1 MSRLKLEAVFERNPS
16 ARKFARDLQ
25 SALAEIVEILKPRL
39 LLIAGS
45 MARGEF
51 VKGMSDV
58 DVFAILN
65 YEPGDRRFLLRAVA
79 DTDLEVTA
87 FTVDEALAAIE
98 RGNQFVIDAIERGL
112 LIFGDGSCLKNLK
125 SAVKTRAPRTAR

>member
-1 MSRLKLEAVFERNPS
+1 
-16 ARKFARDLQ
+16 
-25 SALAEIVEILKPRL
+25 
-39 LLIAGS
+39 